1 MKKTIQFDGYQLH
14 LIPTQ
19 KFKNVTISL
28 KLASP
33 LTKETSTIRT
43 LLSFMLAGGTQK
55 YPSTQLLSSYLE
67 ELYGAGFSSTIGS
80 KGKAHIIHLFET
92 CVDQQY
98 LTHKDNLLEKQ
109 IELLHDVFFNPN
121 ANNNQFNETVL
132 KQKKQEL
139 KWRLQSLKDDK
150 FSYSL
155 EKMLELMGENQV
167 LGISTFG
174 YEEEIDQI
182 TAKDLYDYFQK
193 CIQEDIIDIYVVG
206 DIDENIVEIF
216 KRYLPFTKRKHLL
229 ETDLYFTSPRQD
241 LLVEVEKQDIT
252 QAKLNMGYEIQT
264 KFSDLDHYAFTVFN
278 GLFGGFAHS
287 LLFKVVREMHSL
299 CYSVSSS
306 YDAFNGIMIVN
317 AGIETKDYQKTVD
330 LINEQLSR
338 IQKGDFSDDLI
349 EITKMMLENSLI
361 KSNDEAMNIIAL
373 RYNRD
378 ITHKEETNEQYIQKL
393 NAVSKEDII
402 RVSQKVKLNT
412 IFLLARKED

>member
-43 LLSFMLAGGTQK
+43 LLSFMLAGGTKK

-109 IELLHDVFFNPN
+109 IELLHDIFFNPN
-121 ANNNQFNETVL
+121 AKEGKFNETVL

-216 KRYLPFTKRKHLL
+216 KRYLPFVKRDYLL

-278 GLFGGFAHS
+278 GIFGGFAHS

-299 CYSVSSS
+299 CYSISSS

-338 IQKGDFSDDLI
+338 IQTGDFSDDLI

-402 RVSQKVKLNT
+402 RVSKKVKLNT

>member
-43 LLSFMLAGGTQK
+43 LLSFMLAGGTKK

-109 IELLHDVFFNPN
+109 IELLHDIFFNPN
-121 ANNNQFNETVL
+121 AKEGKFNETVL

-155 EKMLELMGENQV
+155 EKMLELMGKNQV

-182 TAKDLYDYFQK
+182 TAKDLYNYFQK

-216 KRYLPFTKRKHLL
+216 KRYLPFAKRDHLL

-278 GLFGGFAHS
+278 GIFGGFAHS
-287 LLFKVVREMHSL
+287 LLFKIVREMHSL
-299 CYSVSSS
+299 CYSISSS

-330 LINEQLSR
+330 LISEQLSR
-338 IQKGDFSDDLI
+338 IQAGDFNDDLI

>member
-1 MKKTIQFDGYQLH
+1 MKKTIQFNGYQLH

-43 LLSFMLAGGTQK
+43 LLSFMLAGGTKK

-80 KGKAHIIHLFET
+80 KGKAHIIHVFET

-109 IELLHDVFFNPN
+109 IELLHDIFFNPN
-121 ANNNQFNETVL
+121 AKEGKFNETVL

-155 EKMLELMGENQV
+155 EKMLELMGKNQV

-182 TAKDLYDYFQK
+182 TAKDLYNYFQK

-216 KRYLPFTKRKHLL
+216 KRYLPFAKRDHLL
-229 ETDLYFTSPRQD
+229 ETDLYFTSSRQD

-278 GLFGGFAHS
+278 GIFGGFAHS

-299 CYSVSSS
+299 CYSISSS

-338 IQKGDFSDDLI
+338 IQAGDFNDDLI

>member
-43 LLSFMLAGGTQK
+43 LLSFMLAGGTKK

-109 IELLHDVFFNPN
+109 IELLHDIFFNPN
-121 ANNNQFNETVL
+121 AKEGKFNETVL

-155 EKMLELMGENQV
+155 EKMLELMGKNQV

-182 TAKDLYDYFQK
+182 TAKDLYNYFQK

-216 KRYLPFTKRKHLL
+216 KRYLPFAKRDHLL
-229 ETDLYFTSPRQD
+229 ETDLYFTSSRQD

-278 GLFGGFAHS
+278 GIFGGFAHS
-287 LLFKVVREMHSL
+287 LLFKIVREMHSL
-299 CYSVSSS
+299 CYSISSS

-338 IQKGDFSDDLI
+338 IQAGDFNDDLI

>member
-43 LLSFMLAGGTQK
+43 LLSFMLAGGTKK

-109 IELLHDVFFNPN
+109 IELLHDIFFNPN
-121 ANNNQFNETVL
+121 AKEGKFNETVL

-155 EKMLELMGENQV
+155 EKMLELMGKNQV

-182 TAKDLYDYFQK
+182 TAKDLYNYFQK

-206 DIDENIVEIF
+206 D
-216 KRYLPFTKRKHLL
+216 L
-229 ETDLYFTSPRQD
+229 
-241 LLVEVEKQDIT
+241 
-252 QAKLNMGYEIQT
+252 
-264 KFSDLDHYAFTVFN
+264 
-278 GLFGGFAHS
+278 
-287 LLFKVVREMHSL
+287 
-299 CYSVSSS
+299 
-306 YDAFNGIMIVN
+306 
-317 AGIETKDYQKTVD
+317 
-330 LINEQLSR
+330 
-338 IQKGDFSDDLI
+338 
-349 EITKMMLENSLI
+349 SLI
-361 KSNDEAMNIIAL
+361 HI
-373 RYNRD
+373 
-378 ITHKEETNEQYIQKL
+378 
-393 NAVSKEDII
+393 
-402 RVSQKVKLNT
+402 
-412 IFLLARKED
+412 

>member
-1 MKKTIQFDGYQLH
+1 MIFSLTLM
-14 LIPTQ
+14 Q
-19 KFKNVTISL
+19 K
-28 KLASP
+28 
-33 LTKETSTIRT
+33 R
-43 LLSFMLAGGTQK
+43 
-55 YPSTQLLSSYLE
+55 
-67 ELYGAGFSSTIGS
+67 
-80 KGKAHIIHLFET
+80 GK
-92 CVDQQY
+92 
-98 LTHKDNLLEKQ
+98 
-109 IELLHDVFFNPN
+109 
-121 ANNNQFNETVL
+121 FNETVL

-155 EKMLELMGENQV
+155 EKMLELMGKNQV

-182 TAKDLYDYFQK
+182 TAKDLYNYFQK

-216 KRYLPFTKRKHLL
+216 KRYLPFAKRDHLL
-229 ETDLYFTSPRQD
+229 ETDLYFTSSRQD

-278 GLFGGFAHS
+278 GIFGGFAHS
-287 LLFKVVREMHSL
+287 LLFKIVREMHSL
-299 CYSVSSS
+299 CYSISSS

-338 IQKGDFSDDLI
+338 IQAGDFNDDLI